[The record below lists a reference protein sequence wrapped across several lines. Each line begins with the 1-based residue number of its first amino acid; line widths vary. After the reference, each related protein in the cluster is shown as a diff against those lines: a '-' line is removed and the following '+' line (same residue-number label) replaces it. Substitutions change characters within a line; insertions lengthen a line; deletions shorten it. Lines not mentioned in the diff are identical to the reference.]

1 MQRITKLTTKKI
13 KQIIKEER
21 ESIQKNFESEIIEQ
35 RENLTEQLRFLKKI
49 VDAQKIAQEQNN
61 RLNELKKK
69 IIKKIRSK

>member
-35 RENLTEQLRFLKKI
+35 REKLTEQLRFLKKI
-49 VDAQKIAQEQNN
+49 VDAQKTAQEQNN